1 MITNPVVSAPS
12 AANSSNG
19 AANSSAAGDPN
30 SSDAVGSQNYF
41 LKLLVAQM
49 NNQDPLNPMDSAQ
62 VTSQMAEINTVQG
75 IQTLS
80 TQLTQLL
87 ATVGS
92 TQSIQ
97 DTALVGQQVL
107 VPGNTINLSGTSAQ
121 AAVGL
126 AQAATQVTVTI
137 SDASGRP
144 IRTLKLGAEPAGTID
159 FTWDGKS
166 DSGAVAAP
174 GDYAYAVNAVSGGQ
188 AVTST
193 AYAQGLVTA
202 ITPSATG
209 STLNVAGLGTFN
221 VSQVQQIQ

>member
-1 MITNPVVSAPS
+1 MITNPAGSVPS
-12 AANSSNG
+12 AANSSNA
-19 AANSSAAGDPN
+19 AANAAAAGGTN

-80 TQLTQLL
+80 TQLSQLL

-92 TQSIQ
+92 SQSIQ

-137 SDASGRP
+137 S
-144 IRTLKLGAEPAGTID
+144 
-159 FTWDGKS
+159 
-166 DSGAVAAP
+166 
-174 GDYAYAVNAVSGGQ
+174 
-188 AVTST
+188 
-193 AYAQGLVTA
+193 
-202 ITPSATG
+202 
-209 STLNVAGLGTFN
+209 
-221 VSQVQQIQ
+221 

>member
-1 MITNPVVSAPS
+1 MITNTPVTAPS
-12 AANSSNG
+12 VANPLTAGSSTSSSSANS
-19 AANSSAAGDPN
+19 A
-30 SSDAVGSQNYF
+30 DAVGSQNYF
-41 LKLLVAQM
+41 LTLLIAQM

-87 ATVGS
+87 ASVGS
-92 TQSIQ
+92 SQSIQ

-107 VPGNTINLSGTSAQ
+107 VPGNTLNLSGASAQ
-121 AAVGL
+121 AAVSL
-126 AQAATQVTVTI
+126 STAATQVTVTI

-144 IRTLKLGAEPAGTID
+144 IRTLKLGNEPAGTID
-159 FTWDGKS
+159 FAWDGKS
-166 DSGAVAAP
+166 DSGAAAAP
-174 GDYAYAVNAVSGGQ
+174 GQYAYAVNAVSGSQ
-188 AVTST
+188 AVQSTS
-193 AYAQGLVTA
+193 YSQGLVTA

>member
-1 MITNPVVSAPS
+1 MITNTPVAAPS
-12 AANSSNG
+12 VANSPAGGSSTSSSS
-19 AANSSAAGDPN
+19 ANSAN
-30 SSDAVGSQNYF
+30 AVGSQNYF
-41 LKLLVAQM
+41 LTLLIAQM

-62 VTSQMAEINTVQG
+62 VTSQMAQINTVQG

-87 ATVGS
+87 ASVGS
-92 TQSIQ
+92 SQSIQ

-107 VPGNTINLSGTSAQ
+107 VPGNTLNLSGTSAQ
-121 AAVGL
+121 AAVSL
-126 AQAATQVTVTI
+126 SAAATQVTVTI

-144 IRTLKLGAEPAGTID
+144 IRTLKLGNEPAGTID
-159 FTWDGKS
+159 FMWDGKS
-166 DSGAVAAP
+166 DSGAAAAP
-174 GDYAYAVNAVSGGQ
+174 GQYAYAVNAVSGSQ
-188 AVTST
+188 AVQSTS
-193 AYAQGLVTA
+193 YSQGLVTA